1 VVDLLHKQLL
11 TIERLAEISFH
22 ALSFDG
28 HAQDIG
34 DALQKNDIALGE
46 FAFRLAVDL
55 KHSVWSTVALKDH
68 VHGAAN
74 AMLAARQSR

>member
-1 VVDLLHKQLL
+1 M
-11 TIERLAEISFH
+11 RW
-22 ALSFDG
+22 FDG
-28 HAQDIG
+28 HAQDVG

-68 VHGAAN
+68 VHGA
-74 AMLAARQSR
+74 RGHRSH